1 MSTER
6 VPLGA
11 WITALVG
18 GVAAAEPDA
27 YQRLVAAV
35 GSRRARITLDDETV
49 VVAMSG
55 GALTLLPPDTDL
67 VDGEGATIRAVVL
80 AILDGRLEVSDAVR
94 EGSIFARGD
103 VDSVGRIFHAI
114 EIILDVSAR
123 SPDLRAIA
131 GRFQA
136 EAAGAPRARTGPADR
151 SAETDLLR
159 QLGLLEDP

>member
-11 WITALVG
+11 WITALLG

-27 YQRLVAAV
+27 YRRLVAAV

-49 VVAMSG
+49 VVTMTG
-55 GALTLLPPDTDL
+55 GALTLLAPDTDL
-67 VDGEGATIRAVVL
+67 VDGEGVTTRAVVL
-80 AILDGRLEVSDAVR
+80 AILDGRLEVSDALR
-94 EGSIFARGD
+94 EGFVFARGD
-103 VDSVGRIFHAI
+103 VESVGRVFHAI

-123 SPDLRAIA
+123 SPDLRAVA

-136 EAAGAPRARTGPADR
+136 EATGAAQTRPGPADR
-151 SAETDLLR
+151 SAETDLLGR
-159 QLGLLEDP
+159 LGLLEDP